1 MVLNTELVKANNKRD
16 FKMFFLKR
24 KVMKRGVAAGVVI
37 FLCGCSSTYTMISAT
52 PPNHY
57 EVLGVTEGSATGS
70 LGIVSTAYYAIPM
83 GLNSRTERAYARAIA
98 KVPEATGLI
107 DVSYDEAWAW
117 WLVGTART
125 VTIKGT
131 AIKELK

>member
-1 MVLNTELVKANNKRD
+1 MIFLNSKAVKK
-16 FKMFFLKR
+16 
-24 KVMKRGVAAGVVI
+24 GVAAGVVT

-52 PPNHY
+52 PPDHY
-57 EVLGVTEGSATGS
+57 EVLGATEGSATGS
-70 LGIVSTAYYAIPM
+70 LGLVSTAYYAIPM

-98 KVPEATGLI
+98 KVPDATGLI

-117 WLVGTART
+117 WLIGTART